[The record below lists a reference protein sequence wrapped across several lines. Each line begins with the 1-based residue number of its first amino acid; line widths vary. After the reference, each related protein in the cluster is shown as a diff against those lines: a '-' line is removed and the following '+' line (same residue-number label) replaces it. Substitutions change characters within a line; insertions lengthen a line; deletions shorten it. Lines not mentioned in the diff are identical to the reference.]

1 MTLNVECIPRD
12 DVAHRRRRRR
22 HNASRGMPAESR
34 VRELRLAAASSA
46 AAGNGRVE
54 LAPRAIRELG
64 ARLGDPVAVDVR
76 LVDASGGGD
85 DDAWTWTFLATVAPA
100 SVQQGTLASD
110 APSASDDAA
119 VLDPSVRL
127 PSSPGA
133 PPPSARVDAGDG
145 PLEARVRAL
154 DARPAPCVTLRVRAH
169 DRDPTPAAAE
179 SLRRLLQHRVLA
191 PGAAVHLARDD
202 TPTASANPNRNANP
216 SSPSPS
222 PSPSPDDL
230 ALPIVV
236 RGVEPPDATCV
247 RVTPATR
254 VVLVV
259 DDDDHLPGASTPA
272 PAASSA
278 DAVLAGAD
286 AVLDALR
293 EAIAWPI
300 AHADDAR
307 ALGARFPTGVLL
319 HGPPG
324 VGKTASVLAVA
335 AEVGAAVRA
344 LSAGDVFGP
353 YAGDSE
359 ARLRAAFRAA
369 ERDAARGTP
378 AVLILDEI
386 DAVCPAR
393 GADAGLHGSRV
404 VAQLLTLMDDGGEE
418 ENVAEENAAEDG
430 AERASAGKGETPRR
444 SRRRIR
450 PTVVATTNRPNALDP
465 ALRRPGRFDVEI
477 EVPLPS
483 PEQRAAILALHS
495 RSLPLASD
503 VDLAVVAR
511 DAKGYSGADL
521 AGLCREAAMASIRRA
536 AANET
541 ADGAS
546 STTEMRVTARDFVD
560 AASRVG
566 ASVVRGVAAELPPTT
581 WDDVG
586 GLEDAKRRLRQAVEW
601 PMRHAEAFARLGL
614 APPRGILLH
623 GPPGCAKTTMARA
636 AATASGATTVTLA
649 AADVFSK
656 YVGEGERILRDAF
669 ARARRAAPAVLLL
682 DEIDGMV
689 GSRGAGEGDASDV
702 GARILSVLL
711 TEMDGLEPAGNE
723 VLVVATTN
731 RPEALDAALMRPGR
745 LDLVL
750 YVPPPDL
757 EGRLAALRVHA
768 RDVPLAPDADLE
780 DVARRTERFTG
791 AELRG
796 VVREAAMAA
805 LREDMN
811 AAVVGRRH
819 LEAAL
824 AAANPSLTDAD
835 LARWGSF
842 RAR

>member
-1 MTLNVECIPRD
+1 
-12 DVAHRRRRRR
+12 
-22 HNASRGMPAESR
+22 MPAESR

-54 LAPRAIRELG
+54 LPPRAIRELG
-64 ARLGDPVAVDVR
+64 ARLGDPVVVDVR
-76 LVDASGGGD
+76 RADASGGGD

-127 PSSPGA
+127 PSFPGA
-133 PPPSARVDAGDG
+133 PPPSARVDAGDA

-154 DARPAPCVTLRVRAH
+154 DARPAPCVTLRVRAR
-169 DRDPTPAAAE
+169 DRDPTPVAAE

-202 TPTASANPNRNANP
+202 TPSADPNRNADP
-216 SSPSPS
+216 SSQSNH
-222 PSPSPDDL
+222 L
-230 ALPIVV
+230 APPIVV
-236 RGVEPPDATCV
+236 HSVDPPDATCV
-247 RVTPATR
+247 RVTPVTR
-254 VVLVV
+254 VVLV
-259 DDDDHLPGASTPA
+259 DDDDHRPDDRRPV
-272 PAASSA
+272 PVASSA
-278 DAVLAGAD
+278 NAVLAGAD
-286 AVLDALR
+286 DVLDALR
-293 EAIAWPI
+293 EAIAWPV

-335 AEVGAAVRA
+335 AEVGAATHA

-369 ERDAARGTP
+369 ERDTARGTP
-378 AVLILDEI
+378 AVLIIDEI

-404 VAQLLTLMDDGGEE
+404 VAQLLTLMDDG
-418 ENVAEENAAEDG
+418 ADEDRDG
-430 AERASAGKGETPRR
+430 TETSGRDAERGRTVGRT
-444 SRRRIR
+444 RRRERRGRRVR

-483 PEQRAAILALHS
+483 AEQRAAIVALHS
-495 RSLPLASD
+495 RSLPLATD
-503 VDLAVVAR
+503 VNLAVVAR

-541 ADGAS
+541 ADDGDAS
-546 STTEMRVTARDFVD
+546 STEMRVTARDFAD

-566 ASVVRGVAAELPPTT
+566 ASVVRGVATELPPTT
-581 WDDVG
+581 WDDIG
-586 GLEDAKRRLRQAVEW
+586 GLEDVKRRLRQAVEW
-601 PMRHAEAFARLGL
+601 PLRHAEAFARLGL
-614 APPRGILLH
+614 SPPRGILLH

-656 YVGEGERILRDAF
+656 YVGEGERVLRDAF

-689 GSRGAGEGDASDV
+689 GSRGAGQGDASDV

-711 TEMDGLEPAGNE
+711 TEMDGLEPAGND

-731 RPEALDAALMRPGR
+731 RPEALDAALTRPGR
-745 LDLVL
+745 LDLAL

-768 RDVPLAPDADLE
+768 RDVPLAADADLE

-811 AAVVGRRH
+811 AAEVGRRH
-819 LEAAL
+819 LESAL

-842 RAR
+842 RAT